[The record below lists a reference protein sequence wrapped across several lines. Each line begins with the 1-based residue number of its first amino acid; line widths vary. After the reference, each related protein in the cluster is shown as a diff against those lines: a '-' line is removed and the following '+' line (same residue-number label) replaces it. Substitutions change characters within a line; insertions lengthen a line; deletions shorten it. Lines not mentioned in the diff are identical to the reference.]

1 MVVVSRNLTSRS
13 TLIFLFL
20 NAIFFVFL
28 HFVRAALVGTTL
40 VELFTETEL
49 LRAAIVEWDGEAV
62 GVGVINGVL
71 AAGCEDEVVRETVCE
86 DDIDCKDVIFCP
98 DPSGKLT
105 FTLLL

>member
-1 MVVVSRNLTSRS
+1 M
-13 TLIFLFL
+13 
-20 NAIFFVFL
+20 
-28 HFVRAALVGTTL
+28 
-40 VELFTETEL
+40 
-49 LRAAIVEWDGEAV
+49 EWDGEAV

-86 DDIDCKDVIFCP
+86 DDIDCKDVVFCP

>member
-1 MVVVSRNLTSRS
+1 MVVVSGNLTSRS

-49 LRAAIVEWDGEAV
+49 LRTAIVE
-62 GVGVINGVL
+62 
-71 AAGCEDEVVRETVCE
+71 
-86 DDIDCKDVIFCP
+86 
-98 DPSGKLT
+98 
-105 FTLLL
+105 